1 MRDKIKFIGEML
13 FFLFVATPL
22 CFTLLFIIEI
32 AFLPQTIKNLL
43 QCTKL
48 TMFRLFR
55 RK

>member
-1 MRDKIKFIGEML
+1 MRKNLELIGELL
-13 FFLFVATPL
+13 FFFFVATPL
-22 CFTLLFIIEI
+22 CFSLLFIIEI

>member
-1 MRDKIKFIGEML
+1 MRKNLELIGEML

-48 TMFRLFR
+48 TMFRHFR